1 MYNDYPIKASQNAK
15 KAIEYREKYGRE
27 VVKGGT
33 RIGWIRA
40 AQLAEREK
48 ISLDI
53 VKRMASFNRHRKN
66 ATIAP
71 EYKNE
76 PWKDRGYIA
85 WLIWGGSAG
94 VDWAIKKVKE
104 VEKINNYNNKEINK
118 FNIEWKL

>member
-118 FNIEWKL
+118 FNIKWKL

>member
-33 RIGWIRA
+33 RVGWIRA
-40 AQLAEREK
+40 AQLANREK
-48 ISLDI
+48 ISLDVI
-53 VKRMASFNRHRKN
+53 KRMASFNRHREN

-71 EYKNE
+71 EYKSE
-76 PWKDRGYIA
+76 PYKDRGYIA

-94 VDWAIKKVKE
+94 VDWAIAKVKE
-104 VEKINNYNNKEINK
+104 VEKINNYNNREINK
-118 FNIEWKL
+118 FR